1 MIYRIFNI
9 FLDMGALSS
18 TSPNENTAESPPS
31 NEFDNRITVEQVPKP
46 RKFFKSRN
54 STSTTDVIAQQQQ
67 QQQQV
72 QSPPSNSY
80 QNHIQHQQSTPQHHH
95 HPQIHSS
102 SGEEEYPSIQY
113 QQQQQKETP
122 KRGKKKEQIKK
133 VKAEKPPKIP
143 KPKPEKKVK
152 EVVVKP
158 APAPIPERQPRQN
171 ADGTRSS
178 GRTRAKCVNYNEDAD
193 EADFMK
199 RIERR
204 VAPKIIPSA
213 TMTSP
218 TTTEIQQAP
227 IDDSFSA
234 HPPIVLRIS
243 KASLTSVLLILKN
256 FLHFQYF
263 RLTLTQLS
271 SHYSVNEYNF
281 P

>member
-1 MIYRIFNI
+1 
-9 FLDMGALSS
+9 MGTLSS

-31 NEFDNRITVEQVPKP
+31 NEFDNKITVEQVPKP

-67 QQQQV
+67 QQQQQI

-80 QNHIQHQQSTPQHHH
+80 QNHVQHQTTPQHHN
-95 HPQIHSS
+95 PQIHSS
-102 SGEEEYPSIQY
+102 SGDEEYPSSIQY
-113 QQQQQKETP
+113 QQQQHNETP

-133 VKAEKPPKIP
+133 VKPEKPPKIP

-158 APAPIPERQPRQN
+158 TPIPESTRQPRQN

-204 VAPKIIPSA
+204 VAPKRLIASS

-218 TTTEIQQAP
+218 SAETQVQQAP

-243 KASLTSVLLILKN
+243 KASLTSVTNTLKDHIVFVSLSFALI
-256 FLHFQYF
+256 
-263 RLTLTQLS
+263 
-271 SHYSVNEYNF
+271 
-281 P
+281 

>member
-1 MIYRIFNI
+1 
-9 FLDMGALSS
+9 MGALSS

-67 QQQQV
+67 QQQQI

-113 QQQQQKETP
+113 QQQQKETP

-158 APAPIPERQPRQN
+158 TPAPIPERQPRQN

-204 VAPKIIPSA
+204 VAPKILPSA

-243 KASLTSVLLILKN
+243 KASLTSVLPIL
-256 FLHFQYF
+256 
-263 RLTLTQLS
+263 
-271 SHYSVNEYNF
+271 
-281 P
+281 